1 MNHKVILYVDVLVKF
16 RKEPVALAGDA
27 SQMYHQ
33 ILADQ
38 WTGTFID
45 SCTSPWAVRIQQ
57 RFMILRGL
65 FLEGV
70 GVLWV
75 RVFCVQFACQTS
87 QGELPI
93 GS

>member
-1 MNHKVILYVDVLVKF
+1 M
-16 RKEPVALAGDA
+16 AGDV

-65 FLEGV
+65 FLENEPDV
-70 GVLWV
+70 IADVAEQERASDVDLEKRALPTTKTLGVLWV
-75 RVFCVQFACQTS
+75 AT
-87 QGELPI
+87 GY
-93 GS
+93 